1 MLLGNDKKISVHTR
15 TYLEFDDLNKRN
27 SSGHFYNIKG
37 EGKIKRFGFPLDVI
51 FLICVL
57 RNFIQRCR
65 PFQGAFSIKCFLLL
79 SSFLVL

>member
-51 FLICVL
+51 FLNMCAKEFYSTVSAI
-57 RNFIQRCR
+57 
-65 PFQGAFSIKCFLLL
+65 
-79 SSFLVL
+79 